1 MWNPLVGC
9 ESTGGFLIYNYET
22 CEIIR
27 SVIGKQNHFDDED
40 DFNWEDIERITK
52 NFKGSADDI
61 EDMIFNEVQPKKKK
75 KQQIF
80 KTRFDQD

>member
-1 MWNPLVGC
+1 M
-9 ESTGGFLIYNYET
+9 
-22 CEIIR
+22 
-27 SVIGKQNHFDDED
+27 GKQNHFDDED

-61 EDMIFNEVQPKKKK
+61 EDIIFNEAQPKKKK

>member
-1 MWNPLVGC
+1 M
-9 ESTGGFLIYNYET
+9 
-22 CEIIR
+22 
-27 SVIGKQNHFDDED
+27 GKQNHFDDED